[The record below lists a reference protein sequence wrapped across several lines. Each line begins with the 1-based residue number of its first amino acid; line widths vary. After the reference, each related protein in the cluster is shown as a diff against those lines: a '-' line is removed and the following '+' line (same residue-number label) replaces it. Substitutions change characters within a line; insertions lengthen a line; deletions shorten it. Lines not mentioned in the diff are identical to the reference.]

1 MLTTLLTATLLAT
14 APVSTDPVSTAPVS
28 TTSPKQETRPAPVVE
43 ASPEPSMRSRAPIM
57 AGVGATLA
65 LSGTVLWIAANF
77 QQGMTASPRQ
87 SSGELTPAART
98 AQQNQLGGVALT
110 LVGAC
115 VVGVSAIMW
124 SGAPP
129 PERPSKVSASVMI
142 APNGG
147 GLSLTGTFK

>member
-14 APVSTDPVSTAPVS
+14 APVSTAPVSTA
-28 TTSPKQETRPAPVVE
+28 TPKQETRPAAPVVE
-43 ASPEPSMRSRAPIM
+43 ATPEPSMRSRAPIM

-65 LSGTVLWIAANF
+65 LSGTVLWIAGNF
-77 QQGMTASPRQ
+77 QQGLTASSRQ

-115 VVGVSAIMW
+115 VVGVSAVMW
-124 SGAPP
+124 SGTPP
-129 PERPSKVSASVMI
+129 PERPRKVSASVMI
-142 APNGG
+142 SPNGG

>member
-14 APVSTDPVSTAPVS
+14 APVSTAPVS
-28 TTSPKQETRPAPVVE
+28 TTPPKQETRPAAPVVE

-77 QQGMTASPRQ
+77 QQGMASPRQ

-115 VVGVSAIMW
+115 VVGVSAVMW
-124 SGAPP
+124 SGTPP
-129 PERPSKVSASVMI
+129 PERPRKVSASVMI